1 MLNVVTA
8 VGKILSLR
16 NVNLTNL
23 RDKYGVK
30 EEQSSQKGTRG
41 KRKAVNHQ
49 EGRACQEPGN

>member
-23 RDKYGVK
+23 RDKNGVK

-41 KRKAVNHQ
+41 KGKAIYHE
-49 EGRACQEPGN
+49 EGRACQQPGN